1 MKFIVLK
8 LQISTNFA
16 ERWRASFYQF
26 RNLMNLNKV
35 FLIGR
40 LTRDPEIRVMPS
52 GQQVATFGLATDRFY
67 TDKTSNQRTQKTE
80 FHNIVMFSRLAEI
93 ASQYLKKGSLVLVEG
108 RLQTRDWQDA
118 AGAKRYRTEIVADSM
133 QLGPKGS
140 GEGGGNYQAPQQ
152 DQGYSSKPAFAQG
165 YGETKPAVKS
175 GGGEKSPKAPAEI
188 DIPII
193 EEDNDIDVKNIPF

>member
-1 MKFIVLK
+1 
-8 LQISTNFA
+8 
-16 ERWRASFYQF
+16 
-26 RNLMNLNKV
+26 MNLNKV

-67 TDKTSNQRTQKTE
+67 TDKTSGQRQQKTE

-93 ASQYLKKGSLVLVEG
+93 ASQYLKKGGLVLVEG
-108 RLQTRDWQDA
+108 RLQTRDWQDQT
-118 AGAKRYRTEIVADSM
+118 GQKRYRTEIVADSM
-133 QLGPKGS
+133 QLGPRSGNENGS
-140 GEGGGNYQAPQQ
+140 YQTAPQ
-152 DQGYSSKPAFAQG
+152 SSAKPASKPETASKASKPA
-165 YGETKPAVKS
+165 
-175 GGGEKSPKAPAEI
+175 AEI